1 VDDGQDNGD
10 QVARECLLRKRAA
23 LLFELERLRARLTGQ
38 GDGDSGR
45 WGVGMISRIERRRSA
60 NFRRQD
66 ARGGLPGALS
76 SGPPRHRAR
85 RFPGHC

>member
-1 VDDGQDNGD
+1 MARGGWR
-10 QVARECLLRKRAA
+10 RECLLGKRAA

-38 GDGDSGR
+38 GDGDGDSGA
-45 WGVGMISRIERRRSA
+45 GMISRIERRRSA
-60 NFRRQD
+60 NFQRQD